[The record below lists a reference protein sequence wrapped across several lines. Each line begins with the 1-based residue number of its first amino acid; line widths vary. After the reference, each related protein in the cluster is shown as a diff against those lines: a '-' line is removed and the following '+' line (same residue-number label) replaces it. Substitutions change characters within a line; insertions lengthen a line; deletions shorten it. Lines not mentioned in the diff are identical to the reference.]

1 MKRIILITIV
11 AVSISNYGIAQTDQ
25 PTSTVTT
32 QVIAVDATDTRSRTA
47 FGVKV
52 GANYSNVYKTSGSS
66 FHADPK
72 FGLAIGAFVAIPIG
86 KYFGIQPEL
95 LFSQKGF
102 KGTGNILGSSYD
114 LTRTT
119 SFIDVPIFACL
130 KPTEFITILAGPQY
144 SFLTKQ
150 KDVFRNAFT
159 TIAQEQE
166 FENDNIRKN
175 IFGFV
180 AGFDI
185 SMKSM
190 VLSARAG
197 WDLQK
202 NNGDGTSTTPQYKN
216 YWYQATIGFR
226 LY

>member
-1 MKRIILITIV
+1 MV
-11 AVSISNYGIAQTDQ
+11 ALSINNYGIAQTDQ
-25 PTSTVTT
+25 STNTVTT
-32 QVIAVDATDTRSRTA
+32 KVIAVDETDPRYATV

-52 GANYSNVYKTSGSS
+52 GGNYSNVYKTSGSS

-72 FGLAIGAFVAIPIG
+72 FGLALGAFVAIPIG

-102 KGTGNILGSSYD
+102 KGTGNILGSPYE

-119 SFIDVPIFACL
+119 SFIDVPVFVCV

-159 TIAQEQE
+159 TIQQEQE
-166 FENDNIRKN
+166 FQNDNIRKN
-175 IFGFV
+175 ILCFV

-185 SMKSM
+185 SMKSI
-190 VLSARAG
+190 VLGARAG

-202 NNGDGTSTTPQYKN
+202 NNGDGTSKTPQYKN

-226 LY
+226 LYK